1 MKQYIALQAIQVTD
15 ANGNRVSIEP
25 RVEGQVSGLFE
36 HEFDRA
42 TEKRLLKLGAIR
54 EPEGTEEYE
63 DPTQTEVMHD
73 SREIEGAATTVD
85 PLDHDADG
93 KKGGTKPA
101 TETAAQ
107 KKARLKAEAD
117 AKAKAKA
124 EAEAEA
130 DAKAKAEAEADTT
143 GGEGS
148 GDELEE

>member
-25 RVEGQVSGLFE
+25 RVEGEVSGLFE

-54 EPEGTEEYE
+54 EPEGTEEHE

-73 SREIEGAATTVD
+73 SREIEGTATQVD

-107 KKARLKAEAD
+107 KKARLKAEAEAE
-117 AKAKAKA
+117 AKAK
-124 EAEAEA
+124 
-130 DAKAKAEAEADTT
+130 AEADTT